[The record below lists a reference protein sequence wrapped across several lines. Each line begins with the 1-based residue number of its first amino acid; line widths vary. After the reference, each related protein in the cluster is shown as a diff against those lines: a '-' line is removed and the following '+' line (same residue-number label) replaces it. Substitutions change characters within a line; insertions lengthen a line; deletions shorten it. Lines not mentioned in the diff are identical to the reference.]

1 MGMLEYGIGGTEV
14 KGDASEAIL
23 EIPQNRTLLCESL
36 TAEPPVRP
44 EIVDGL
50 KTIDNVFEHF
60 SPKVNLEF
68 ENSGGVSKEE
78 TLSFKGLSDFGV
90 KGITAQSGFLQD
102 LTIEMEQYQK
112 IIKQL
117 KGNRLLRKALENADS
132 KTNLLQVMYALIK
145 ELEDSS
151 RM

>member
-23 EIPQNRTLLCESL
+23 EIPQNRSLLCEKL
-36 TAEPPVRP
+36 TNEAPIRP
-44 EIVDGL
+44 EIVEDL
-50 KTIDNVFEHF
+50 KTIDDVFEHF
-60 SPKVNLEF
+60 KPTVDLEF
-68 ENSGGVSKEE
+68 ETSEGAAKEE
-78 TLSFKGLSDFGV
+78 TLSFKGLSDFGI

-102 LTIEMEQYQK
+102 LTIEMEQYQR

-117 KGNRLLRKALENADS
+117 KSNRLLRKALENPDS
-132 KTNLLQVMYALIK
+132 KANLLQVMYTLIK

>member
-1 MGMLEYGIGGTEV
+1 MLEYGIGGTEV

-23 EIPQNRTLLCESL
+23 EIPQNRTLLCEQL
-36 TAEPPVRP
+36 TADAPIKPVM
-44 EIVDGL
+44 VDGL
-50 KTIDNVFEHF
+50 KTIDDIFERF
-60 SPKVNLEF
+60 SPKVDLEF
-68 ENSGGVSKEE
+68 ETSDGVIREE
-78 TLSFKGLSDFGV
+78 TLSFKGLADFGI

-117 KGNRLLRKALENADS
+117 KGNRLLRKALENASS
-132 KTNLLQVMYALIK
+132 KANLLQVMYALIR

-151 RM
+151 KS